1 MKIPR
6 IVLFWTHATHARVFE
21 SLYFFPHNPVI
32 LSLMLQHCVRTS
44 VSDIYSPYWPF
55 IALVLLMYSYT
66 ITYIHTSCRV
76 IARILNETM
85 HEGPYVQHVCN
96 LLIVTEFRPP
106 DGCFF
111 HPSKMT
117 ETSFLTPLDGNVQ

>member
-1 MKIPR
+1 MF
-6 IVLFWTHATHARVFE
+6 LQ
-21 SLYFFPHNPVI
+21 
-32 LSLMLQHCVRTS
+32 LMHVCLNHCIY
-44 VSDIYSPYWPF
+44 DIYSPYWPF

-96 LLIVTEFRPP
+96 LLIVT
-106 DGCFF
+106 
-111 HPSKMT
+111 
-117 ETSFLTPLDGNVQ
+117 